1 MKRMTLKLVVF
12 SMVITLPLF
21 VLNSCKKDP
30 CKDVTCENNGTPTE
44 DGEDCKC
51 VCGTAYEGERCE
63 TLVRA
68 KFIGNF
74 NGTEACTTGN
84 DTYAVTVTA
93 GSGDGDVIIGN
104 LYNAGFFV
112 NAQVNDNGGLTIP
125 SQSFG
130 TGQISGSATI
140 NGNTLTVNFVVTA
153 GGASDTCT
161 GTYTK

>member
-1 MKRMTLKLVVF
+1 MKKLIVKF
-12 SMVITLPLF
+12 STYAMIIGLPMLI
-21 VLNSCKKDP
+21 LSSCEKDP
-30 CKDVTCENNGTPTE
+30 CEDVTCENSGTPTE
-44 DGEDCKC
+44 DGDNCTC
-51 VCGTAYEGERCE
+51 VCGTNYEGTKCE

-68 KFIGNF
+68 KFIGSF
-74 NGTEACTTGN
+74 NGTEACTSGN

-112 NAQVNDNGGLTIP
+112 NATVNATGGLTIA

-130 TGQISGSATI
+130 TGTVSGSATI
-140 NGNTLTVNFVVTA
+140 SGNTLTVTYTVA
-153 GGASDTCT
+153 SGGLSDSCT